1 MAVICMSAKQVGHI
15 ACAFEGPVAGFGE
28 AEALDFEFSFKFG
41 CTYID
46 IDISGPRPGLEPA
59 GVPWHMWKILELTS
73 LQMHK

>member
-1 MAVICMSAKQVGHI
+1 MSAKQVGHI

-28 AEALDFEFSFKFG
+28 AEALDFSFG
-41 CTYID
+41 CTY

-73 LQMHK
+73 LQLHK